1 MSTTPLVQPHHLSRK
16 AVIYI
21 RQSTGHQVLTNTES
35 QQLQRAMRDHA
46 HHLGWPD
53 ERIEVVETD
62 LGRTAQSIDRRDG
75 YQALLAEVALGQVGI
90 VLSYES
96 TRLSRNCTDWYPLL
110 DLCAYNQC
118 LIADRDGVYDA
129 ATPNGRLLLGMKGIV
144 SEIELHTLRGRLI
157 AGVQQKAQR
166 GDLALALPA
175 GLLRQNDGVV
185 VKDPDRAV
193 QHTINLVFQTFLD
206 RRSASQ
212 VVRVFRDQGLRLP
225 RRHRNCET
233 VWRTPTVAAVITI
246 LRNPAYAGAFA
257 YGKTQTQVPPGGGR
271 PQQRRQPLTEWRV
284 IVHDRYPAY
293 ISWETFERIQTIL
306 DDNYATYEHNKRRGI
321 PRQGAALLQ
330 GLVYCGRCGHKMV
343 VQYKGGNQY
352 LCNALRWQTQSPMCQ
367 RLRADPVDQRV
378 VSAFFEALAPAEL
391 DLYEQALE
399 QRRQQQADVDR
410 AQHYTLQRLEHAA
423 DQARR
428 RYEEVDPSY
437 RLVAAELEQRWET
450 ALQALQE
457 AREQYARIARHAELD
472 EVSVSV
478 SPELREALRSLGQ
491 SLPTLWRQ
499 DTLSRAQRKSLL
511 RCLIDKVVLDR
522 QSPDTIDARI
532 VWRGGAVSELVIP
545 CTVGRLADLSDYS
558 QLEAQILRLE
568 SQGHSDEE
576 IAQQLTAKGF
586 RSSEHTELLPSTVK
600 LIRLRHG
607 RLHRYWGPRPR
618 RVEGALTIPQI
629 ATAMSVKPHWIY
641 HLINRGRIKVTRDKK
656 TGLYLFADCPETLE
670 AFRQLRDGHINE
682 LSC

>member
-1 MSTTPLVQPHHLSRK
+1 MSTTPLVQPHHLRRK

-21 RQSTGHQVLTNTES
+21 RQSTGHQVLTNLES
-35 QQLQRAMRDHA
+35 QQLQHAMREHA

-62 LGRTAQSIDRRDG
+62 MGRTAQSIERRDG
-75 YQALLAEVALGQVGI
+75 YKALLAEVALGQVGM

-175 GLLRQNDGVV
+175 GLLRQDDGVV

-193 QHTINLVFQTFLD
+193 QHAIGLVFQIFLE

-212 VVRVFRDQGLRLP
+212 VVRLFRDQGLRLP

-233 VWRTPTVAAVITI
+233 VWRTPTVAAVIAI
-246 LRNPAYAGAFA
+246 LRNPAYAGTFA
-257 YGKTQTQVPPGGGR
+257 YGKTQSQVPPGGGR
-271 PQQRRQPLTEWRV
+271 PQQRPRPLAQWKV
-284 IVHDRYPAY
+284 IVHNRYPAY
-293 ISWETFERIQTIL
+293 ITWQTFERIQAIV
-306 DDNYATYEHNKRRGI
+306 DDHYATYEQNKRRGI

-352 LCNALRWQTQSPMCQ
+352 LCNALRWQAQDPVCQ
-367 RLRADPVDQRV
+367 RLRADPVDQQV
-378 VSAFFEALAPAEL
+378 VGAFFEALAPAEL
-391 DLYEQALE
+391 DLYEHARE
-399 QRRQQQADVDR
+399 QRRQQQVEVDR

-428 RYEEVDPSY
+428 RYEEVDPAY
-437 RLVAAELEQRWET
+437 RLVAAELEQRWEA

-457 AREQYARIARHAELD
+457 AREQYARLQRR
-472 EVSVSV
+472 
-478 SPELREALRSLGQ
+478 PEQDQDSMDVPPDLREAFRSLGQ
-491 SLPTLWRQ
+491 SLPTLWPQ
-499 DTLSRAQRKSLL
+499 DTFSRAQRKALL

-522 QSPDTIDARI
+522 RAPDTIATRI
-532 VWRGGAVSELVIP
+532 VWRGGAVSELAVP
-545 CTVGRLADLSDYS
+545 CTVGRLVDLSDFR

-568 SQGHSDEE
+568 SQGKADEE
-576 IAQQLTAKGF
+576 IAQILTAKGF
-586 RSSEHTELLPSTVK
+586 RSSQHPELLASTVK
-600 LIRLRHG
+600 LMRLRHG

-618 RVEGALTIPQI
+618 RVAGALTIPQI
-629 ATAMSVKPHWIY
+629 ATAVGVKPHWIY
-641 HLINRGRIKVTRDKK
+641 HLISCGRIGVQRDAE
-656 TGLYLFADCPETLE
+656 TGLYLFPDQPETLE
-670 AFRQLRDGHINE
+670 AFRQLRDGQITE
-682 LSC
+682 LRY

>member
-1 MSTTPLVQPHHLSRK
+1 MSTTPLVQPHHLRRK

-35 QQLQRAMRDHA
+35 QKLQHAMRDHA
-46 HHLGWPD
+46 HQLGWPD
-53 ERIEVVETD
+53 ERIAVVETD
-62 LGRTAQSIDRRDG
+62 LGRTAQSTHRRGG
-75 YQALLAEVALGQVGI
+75 YQALLAEVALGQIGI

-166 GDLALALPA
+166 GELALALPA

-193 QHTINLVFQTFLD
+193 QHTITLVFQTFLD

-233 VWRTPTVAAVITI
+233 VWRAPTVAAVITI
-246 LRNPAYAGAFA
+246 LRNPAYAGAFT
-257 YGKTQTQVPPGGGR
+257 YGKTQNQVPLGAGR
-271 PQQRRQPLTEWRV
+271 PQQRRRPRSEWKV
-284 IVHDRYPAY
+284 LVHNRYPAY
-293 ISWETFERIQTIL
+293 ITWETFERIQAIL

-321 PRQGAALLQ
+321 PRQGAAWLQ
-330 GLVYCGRCGHKMV
+330 GIVYCGRCGHKMV

-352 LCNALRWQTQSPMCQ
+352 LCNALRWQAQAPVCQ
-367 RLRADPVDQRV
+367 RLRADPVDQQV
-378 VSAFFEALAPAEL
+378 VSAFFDALAPAEL
-391 DLYEQALE
+391 DLYEHALE
-399 QRRQQQADVDR
+399 QRRPQQVEVDR
-410 AQHYTLQRLEHAA
+410 VQHYTLQRLEHAA

-428 RYEEVDPSY
+428 RYEEVDPAY
-437 RLVAAELEQRWET
+437 RLVAAELEQRWEA

-457 AREQYARIARHAELD
+457 AREQYARLERRVEAD
-472 EVSVSV
+472 EVKMSVP
-478 SPELREALRSLGQ
+478 PELRAALSSLGQ
-491 SLPTLWRQ
+491 ALPTLWRQ
-499 DTLSRAQRKSLL
+499 NTLSRAQRKALL

-522 QSPDTIDARI
+522 QAPDSIGTRI
-532 VWRGGAVSELVIP
+532 VWRGGAVTELVIP
-545 CTVGRLADLSDYS
+545 CTVGRLADLSDFS

-568 SQGHSDEE
+568 ARGKSDEE
-576 IAQQLTAKGF
+576 IAQVLTAKGF
-586 RSSEHTELLPSTVK
+586 RSSQRPELLASTVK

-607 RLHRYWGPRPR
+607 RLHRYKGPRPR
-618 RVEGALTIPQI
+618 GIAGFLTIPQI
-629 ATAMSVKPHWIY
+629 AAAVGVKPHWLY
-641 HLINRGRIKVTRDKK
+641 HLISRGRIVGQRDEER
-656 TGLYLFADCPETLE
+656 GLYLFPDSLKTLE
-670 AFRQLRDGHINE
+670 AFRQLRDGQLTE
-682 LSC
+682 CKY

>member
-1 MSTTPLVQPHHLSRK
+1 MSTTPMVQPHHLRRK

-21 RQSTGHQVLTNTES
+21 RQSTGHQVLTNIES
-35 QQLQRAMRDHA
+35 RQLQHAMREHA

-62 LGRTAQSIDRRDG
+62 MGRTAQSTARRDG
-75 YQALLAEVALGQVGI
+75 YKALLAEVALGQVGM
-90 VLSYES
+90 VLSCES

-144 SEIELHTLRGRLI
+144 SEVELHTLRGRLI

-175 GLLRQNDGVV
+175 GLLRQDDGVV

-193 QHTINLVFQTFLD
+193 QHAIGLVFQTFLE

-212 VVRVFRDQGLRLP
+212 VVRLFRDQGLRLP

-233 VWRTPTVAAVITI
+233 VWRTPTVAAVIAI
-246 LRNPAYAGAFA
+246 LRNPAYAGTFA
-257 YGKTQTQVPPGGGR
+257 YGKTQSQVPPGGGR
-271 PQQRRQPLTEWRV
+271 PQQRQRPLSQWKV
-284 IVHDRYPAY
+284 IVHNRYPAY
-293 ISWETFERIQTIL
+293 ITWQTFERIQAIV
-306 DDNYATYEHNKRRGI
+306 DDNYATYEQNKRRGI

-352 LCNALRWQTQSPMCQ
+352 LCNALRWQAQDPVCQ
-367 RLRADPVDQRV
+367 RLRADAVDQQV
-378 VSAFFEALAPAEL
+378 VGAFFEALAPAEL
-391 DLYEQALE
+391 DLYEHARA
-399 QRRQQQADVDR
+399 QRRQQQVEVDR

-423 DQARR
+423 EQARR
-428 RYEEVDPSY
+428 RYEEVDPAY
-437 RLVAAELEQRWET
+437 RLVAAELEQRWEA

-457 AREQYARIARHAELD
+457 AREQYARLPRRPEND
-472 EVSVSV
+472 QESVDI
-478 SPELREALRSLGQ
+478 PPDLRAAFRSLGQ
-491 SLPTLWRQ
+491 SLPTLWPQ
-499 DTLSRAQRKSLL
+499 DTFSRAQRKALL

-522 QSPDTIDARI
+522 RAPDTIATRI
-532 VWRGGAVSELVIP
+532 VWRGGAVSELAVP
-545 CTVGRLADLSDYS
+545 CTVGRLVDLSDFR
-558 QLEAQILRLE
+558 QLESQILRLE
-568 SQGHSDEE
+568 SQGKADEE
-576 IAQQLTAKGF
+576 IAQILTAKGF
-586 RSSEHTELLPSTVK
+586 RSSQHPELLASTVQ

-618 RVEGALTIPQI
+618 RVAGSLTIPQI
-629 ATAMSVKPHWIY
+629 ATAVGVKSHWIY
-641 HLINRGRIKVTRDKK
+641 HLISRGRIGVKRDAE
-656 TGLYLFADCPETLE
+656 TGLYLFPDRPETLE
-670 AFRQLRDGHINE
+670 AFRQLRDGQ
-682 LSC
+682 LTALRY